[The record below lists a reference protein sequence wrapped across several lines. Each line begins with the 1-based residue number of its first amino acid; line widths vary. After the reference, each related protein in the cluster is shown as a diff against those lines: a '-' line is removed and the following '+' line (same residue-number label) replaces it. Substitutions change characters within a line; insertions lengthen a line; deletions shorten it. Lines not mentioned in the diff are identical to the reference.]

1 VIDKSPVKVTRS
13 KKFGP
18 ITANPVLIP
27 RLRQRTG
34 TERGNPAGQHCP
46 NQSKILNS
54 NFKTGAIN
62 HSTTPPGASL
72 CLSTEPPVVML
83 RLQYG
88 ILLPLVF
95 DECKK
100 RPLANLPNILKTLLG
115 VVLAPRFSSEIF
127 TIFTKLQLFIVCNCL
142 V

>member
-1 VIDKSPVKVTRS
+1 
-13 KKFGP
+13 
-18 ITANPVLIP
+18 
-27 RLRQRTG
+27 
-34 TERGNPAGQHCP
+34 
-46 NQSKILNS
+46 
-54 NFKTGAIN
+54 
-62 HSTTPPGASL
+62 
-72 CLSTEPPVVML
+72 ML

-115 VVLAPRFSSEIF
+115 VVLASRFSSEFF